1 MYCIKNILENKKLN
15 KVSSKFKW
23 KLYVKVIE
31 IIYNDSTINIYQN
44 QNLFENF
51 KNIKGAKNGPLT
63 IENLEKFPHKI
74 LPTSDIY

>member
-1 MYCIKNILENKKLN
+1 M
-15 KVSSKFKW
+15 

-31 IIYNDSTINIYQN
+31 IICNDSTINIYQN

-63 IENLEKFPHKI
+63 IENLENFPAQDIAHKWHI
-74 LPTSDIY
+74 LAAQNRRS